1 MFYIETSNPGEA
13 IHLTPITN
21 DNIYTHCESCGKMVQ
36 VNDLL
41 DYIEELAEVEF
52 HVETHNTC
60 DKCLEE
66 LYRLEDEYVKT
77 H

>member
-1 MFYIETSNPGEA
+1 
-13 IHLTPITN
+13 
-21 DNIYTHCESCGKMVQ
+21 MVQ

-52 HVETHNTC
+52 NVETHNTC

-77 H
+77 LSI

>member
-1 MFYIETSNPGEA
+1 MFYIKTSNPGEA

-21 DNIYTHCESCGKMVQ
+21 DSIYTHCESKMVQ

-41 DYIEELAEVEF
+41 DYIEELAEAEF
-52 HVETHNTC
+52 HHNTC

-66 LYRLEDEYVKT
+66 QYRLEDEYVKT